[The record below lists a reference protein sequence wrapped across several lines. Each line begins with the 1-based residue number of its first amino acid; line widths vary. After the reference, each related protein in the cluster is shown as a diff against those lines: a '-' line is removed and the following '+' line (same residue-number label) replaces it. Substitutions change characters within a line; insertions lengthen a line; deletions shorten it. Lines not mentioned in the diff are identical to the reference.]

1 MRNRLNV
8 RLSPE
13 TLQQIADFASRK
25 KLSQS
30 AIVEAAIISFLS
42 PDGAD
47 RREAAFTRRLDRLIR
62 QILRLERN
70 TGVTMEML
78 AVFARFLLTITPTLP
93 PDLQA
98 AAQAKGQQ
106 RYGQVASLAP
116 ATGAQFS
123 VIPPENATGNFT
135 KIVQRVPVRIL
146 LEDNAAELGRLR
158 PGLSV
163 IARVDTRESTG
174 VPVDERKDTP
184 VRSEERQDSP
194 GRENERQGAPVRH
207 ARQ

>member
-106 RYGQVASLAP
+106 RYEG
-116 ATGAQFS
+116 F
-123 VIPPENATGNFT
+123 
-135 KIVQRVPVRIL
+135 
-146 LEDNAAELGRLR
+146 LEALGRRLQKGESFLNEI
-158 PGLSV
+158 PEDVEKEPAHG
-163 IARVDTRESTG
+163 ARDDG
-174 VPVDERKDTP
+174 VG
-184 VRSEERQDSP
+184 RSQADGSK
-194 GRENERQGAPVRH
+194 
-207 ARQ
+207 ARSKMQRTV